1 MTDNVQVIRD
11 VFDAF
16 GRGDPARIVASVSPD
31 VYWCH
36 PGGPEVPYAGGY
48 RGREGVS
55 QFFARIGQS
64 VEVTRWE
71 PKHVLAAGRDE
82 VVATGAWSGI
92 AKPTGR
98 TFASDWG
105 MVFGLR
111 DGRIT
116 SFRVVEDTAQLAAAF
131 RR

>member
-1 MTDNVQVIRD
+1 MADNVQVIRD

-16 GRGDPARIVASVSPD
+16 GRGDPASIVASVSPD

-116 SFRVVEDTAQLAAAF
+116 SFRVVEDT
-131 RR
+131 